1 MKCEICHQTEAE
13 TVIRETVDGEV
24 CERFVCQA
32 CAHRGAEPS
41 EDSSA
46 SALMV
51 EILLGAA
58 FSLADGPDRN
68 TRAERENPCPAC
80 GMTRQ
85 EYRKRSRLGCA
96 GCYDHFARE
105 LQPVLRDMHRG
116 DRHAGKVPDRARHA
130 IARQRLETA
139 LAEAVGHQQFEQAA
153 RLRDQIRALE
163 SAPDAPAAGV
173 RGKHA

>member
-1 MKCEICHQTEAE
+1 MKCEICHLAEAE
-13 TVIRETVDGEV
+13 TVIRETTDGAV

-32 CAHRGAEPS
+32 CARRRQVPS
-41 EDSSA
+41 DDDATPS
-46 SALMV
+46 LMV

-58 FSLADGPDRN
+58 FSLPSAAGRHSRVDGE
-68 TRAERENPCPAC
+68 TPCPGC

-116 DRHAGKVPDRARHA
+116 DRHTGKIPRQARMA
-130 IARQRLETA
+130 AARQRLEAA
-139 LAEAVGHQQFEQAA
+139 LTEAVGQQRFEQAA
-153 RLRDQIRALE
+153 RLRDELRALGHGPE
-163 SAPDAPAAGV
+163 APPAGA
-173 RGKHA
+173 RRRHA